1 MRKFLLLIFGL
12 LVSAMLNAQEPVS
25 VTITDLNN
33 SALTASAQKN
43 ISRLLTEINRCYVT
57 NTVPDFKNFPL
68 SEDVKKSLAML
79 WSGSPFKCTKNVI
92 NEFGI
97 LIYHTNDHEIRNIPL
112 FFRDLENKEQKV
124 AIAFDASGTITSFH
138 ITVDQNTYKRI
149 FKRQDDVVDMRRRQI
164 ILDYVER
171 FRTAY
176 NTKDLDFMNKIFGDD
191 ALIITGRVIQTKESS
206 YNSNYKVEYRKK
218 DKQQYLADLARVF
231 KYNKRIH
238 VEFTDVKVNI
248 HDTKDDFY
256 YVRLIQNY
264 TSDSYRDEGY
274 LFLLWD
280 FSHGEDKPII
290 HVRVWQPNKD
300 KNGNPL
306 PPDQLFS
313 IDDLEN

>member
-12 LVSAMLNAQEPVS
+12 LVSAVLNAQEPVN

-33 SALTASAQKN
+33 SALTSAAQQN
-43 ISRLLTEINRCYVT
+43 ISRLLTEVNRCYVT
-57 NTVPDFKNFPL
+57 NTVPDFQNLPL
-68 SEDVKKSLAML
+68 SGDVKKSLKML
-79 WSGSPFKCTKNVI
+79 WSGSPFMCKQNVI
-92 NEFGI
+92 KEFGI
-97 LIYHTNDHEIRNIPL
+97 HIYHTNDYEIRNIPL
-112 FFRDLENKEQKV
+112 FFRDMDNQEQKV

-176 NTKDLDFMNKIFGDD
+176 NTKDLNFMNQIFGDD

-206 YNSNYKVEYRKK
+206 YKVEYRRK
-218 DKQQYLADLARVF
+218 DKEQYLADLKRVF
-231 KYNKRIH
+231 NANKSIH
-238 VEFTDVKVNI
+238 VEFSDVKINI
-248 HDTKDDFY
+248 HPSKHDFY

-264 TSDSYRDEGY
+264 RSDLYRDEGY

-280 FSHGEDKPII
+280 FSEGDDKMPII

-300 KNGNPL
+300 KQGNPL
-306 PPDQLFS
+306 PPDQLFG
-313 IDDLEN
+313 IDDLDIN